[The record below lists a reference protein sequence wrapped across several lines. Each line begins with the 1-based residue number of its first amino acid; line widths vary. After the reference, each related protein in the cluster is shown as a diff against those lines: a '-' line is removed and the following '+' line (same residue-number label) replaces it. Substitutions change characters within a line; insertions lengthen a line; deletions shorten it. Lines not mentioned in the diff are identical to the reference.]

1 MVYRKQN
8 HRFDK
13 LRLYYRT
20 SYRNNRLTR
29 KYRCTVRHCPYVTF
43 KLKILQIFKKF
54 LFKNS
59 FTPKIFNI
67 FHCKVNLFYIFNNL
81 LNTRHYGKTA
91 VFGNSSEK
99 HIEIRN
105 FILISLGKKAIHH
118 CKLIKIREH
127 CQIYFIFHICYLI
140 FTPLLFVLPHA
151 LHLYY
156 LRLYEE

>member
-20 SYRNNRLTR
+20 SYRNNRLAR

-54 LFKNS
+54 LFKNP

-67 FHCKVNLFYIFNNL
+67 FRCKVNLFIYSIICSPPAIMAKPPSSG
-81 LNTRHYGKTA
+81 TRLKNISKYA
-91 VFGNSSEK
+91 
-99 HIEIRN
+99 
-105 FILISLGKKAIHH
+105 ILSLYPSAKKAIHH
-118 CKLIKIREH
+118 CKLIKN
-127 CQIYFIFHICYLI
+127 
-140 FTPLLFVLPHA
+140 P
-151 LHLYY
+151 
-156 LRLYEE
+156 